1 MFLILLD
8 ENNFSNISE
17 SDCSSSLYE
26 SYNYEINSN
35 LLYKKYI
42 VNNKKFINQESDCL
56 NEIIDRRNTNVI
68 NDLKIELL
76 DIILDEKSNKLSDT
90 TLKHLY
96 QRKTEYLNSFTT
108 PKQLEKST
116 IISEEINKE
125 KSILLTESK
134 GNYHVLNK
142 NISKDLILKKKE
154 FDLITKTCSTAKES
168 IQKSMIITTLSGAK
182 NRMKISSFRVLFL
195 LNMSDKILFQKF
207 KSINNQNYE
216 LLQKIDSLFFY
227 IENPKS
233 KRILNFKNN
242 SSVNSLAIE
251 MSTNLH
257 GIIKEILNIDGNI
270 LIEIYGDEILLKKIQ
285 NKNY

>member
-1 MFLILLD
+1 
-8 ENNFSNISE
+8 
-17 SDCSSSLYE
+17 
-26 SYNYEINSN
+26 
-35 LLYKKYI
+35 
-42 VNNKKFINQESDCL
+42 
-56 NEIIDRRNTNVI
+56 
-68 NDLKIELL
+68 
-76 DIILDEKSNKLSDT
+76 
-90 TLKHLY
+90 
-96 QRKTEYLNSFTT
+96 
-108 PKQLEKST
+108 
-116 IISEEINKE
+116 
-125 KSILLTESK
+125 
-134 GNYHVLNK
+134 
-142 NISKDLILKKKE
+142 
-154 FDLITKTCSTAKES
+154 
-168 IQKSMIITTLSGAK
+168 MIITTLSGAK